1 MGYKNCLKK
10 KKKVVAIEEHYRKST
25 LFTLLFKFFFFLNF
39 LVGCGEIL
47 LELARP
53 LELFS

>member
-25 LFTLLFKFFFFLNF
+25 LFTLLFNFFFLNF